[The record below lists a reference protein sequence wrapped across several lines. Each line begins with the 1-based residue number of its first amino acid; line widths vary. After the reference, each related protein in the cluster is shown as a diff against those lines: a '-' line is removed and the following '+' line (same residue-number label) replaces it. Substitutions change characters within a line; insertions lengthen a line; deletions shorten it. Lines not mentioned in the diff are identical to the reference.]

1 MNNKTVTYVL
11 IAVAA
16 ASLIF
21 GFYEYKRAND
31 LSAEWQTKYEE
42 ALVDVEEATTRE
54 AQLNEKLKAALED
67 SEKHRK
73 MAEDALAELSKQK
86 GKK

>member
-16 ASLIF
+16 VSLIF
-21 GFYEYKRAND
+21 GAYEYKRAND
-31 LSAEWQTKYEE
+31 LSTEWQAKYEE
-42 ALVDVEEATTRE
+42 ALIDVEEATTRE
-54 AQLNEKLKAALED
+54 MQANEKLKVALEE

-73 MAEDALAELSKQK
+73 TAEDALAELNKQK
-86 GKK
+86 TKK